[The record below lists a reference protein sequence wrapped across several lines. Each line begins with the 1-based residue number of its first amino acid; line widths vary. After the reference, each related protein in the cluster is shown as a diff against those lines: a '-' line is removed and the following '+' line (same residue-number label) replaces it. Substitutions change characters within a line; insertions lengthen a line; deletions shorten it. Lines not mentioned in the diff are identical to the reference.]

1 MNKNIF
7 IQYGLGS
14 MVDYEVAENFYLALS
29 MRLNTS
35 YRQILSIS
43 IPIMLGSAA
52 QNIIVLS
59 DNVFLY
65 HYNSVDFAAA
75 GLVGVFY
82 LIIASIGYG
91 FSRGGQIIIARRNG
105 ELNYPGAGTNL
116 QSLLLFELLLSIL
129 IFLLLRLGSPVMF
142 KWFINDPEIYKK
154 TLEYIMPRSFGVFFS
169 YLGVAL
175 IAFYTGIAR
184 TKFIIYDTVVLI
196 IVNLVLNYIFV
207 FGHLGLPAMGI
218 SGAAYASTI
227 SEIVAFV
234 VFIIYMVVDKG
245 NRKYELLK
253 LHRLSMENFSN
264 MFKISTPIVFQSI
277 LGIGAW
283 FLFFSFIE
291 NIGIRELEI
300 SNLLRTIYL
309 ILSIPCWGYS
319 AGINTLV
326 SNFIG
331 NKKRQAVLPLIFK
344 TTKLN
349 LLSTMVISF
358 PILMFPE
365 FFLYPLFGKEDM
377 TLILQAK
384 PYMLLLFAILMT
396 FGTGGIFINGLIG
409 TGHTQTALRIQV
421 IFTVIYIL
429 YSYYVIK
436 YNYMG
441 LSWAWA
447 AEIVYWAGI
456 TILSY
461 IYLRTNKWHLLKF

>member
-1 MNKNIF
+1 M
-7 IQYGLGS
+7 Q
-14 MVDYEVAENFYLALS
+14 LS
-29 MRLNTS
+29 TS
-35 YRQILSIS
+35 YKQILSIS
-43 IPIMLGSAA
+43 MPIMLGSAA

-65 HYNSVDFAAA
+65 HYNTVDFAAA
-75 GLVGVFY
+75 GLIGVFY
-82 LIIASIGYG
+82 LIVASIGYG

-105 ELNYPGAGTNL
+105 ELNYTAAGTDVQIL
-116 QSLLLFELLLSIL
+116 VLFELLLAVL
-129 IFLLLRLGSPVMF
+129 MFFTLYYGSPYMF
-142 KWFINDPEIYKK
+142 KWFINDPEIYQKS
-154 TLEYIMPRSFGVFFS
+154 LEYIKPRSFGIFFS

-184 TKFIIYDTVVLI
+184 TNFIIYDTVILI
-196 IVNLVLNYIFV
+196 IVNVVLNFIFV
-207 FGHLGLPAMGI
+207 FGHFGLEPMGI
-218 SGAAYASTI
+218 KGAALASTI
-227 SEIVAFV
+227 SEVVAFIAFV
-234 VFIIYMVVDKG
+234 LYMIGDKA
-245 NRKYELLK
+245 NRKFELLK
-253 LHRLSMENFSN
+253 LHRLSMDKFST
-264 MFKISTPIVFQSI
+264 MFRISIPIVFQSI

-291 NIGIRELEI
+291 NVGRNELEI

-331 NKKRQAVLPLIFK
+331 NRKRQAVLPLILK

-349 LLSTMVISF
+349 LASTMMISF

-365 FFLYPLFGKEDM
+365 FFLYPLFGSEDM

-421 IFTVIYIL
+421 IFTFVYIIYAYI
-429 YSYYVIK
+429 VIK
-436 YNYMG
+436 YHYMG
-441 LSWAWA
+441 LHWAWA
-447 AEIVYWAGI
+447 SELIYWAGI
-456 TILSY
+456 TIMSY
-461 IYLRTNKWHLLKF
+461 IYLRTNKWHLLKL